1 MLEFLSPLL
10 SKREGVKR
18 EPQATTVAFAEM
30 NKRAVAPFD
39 PSILA
44 STPLA
49 FLGFIFLFV
58 LEAAEDSTL

>member
-1 MLEFLSPLL
+1 
-10 SKREGVKR
+10 
-18 EPQATTVAFAEM
+18 M

-44 STPLA
+44 NTPLA
-49 FLGFIFLFV
+49 FLGFIFLFL